1 MIKAPAFPKA
11 QTPYAKAKTTLELK
25 QLSKAFASSQGN
37 HTAVRSIDLKVN
49 QGEFVTLL
57 GPSGCGKTTTLRL
70 IAGFETPTSGD
81 ILLDDKI
88 ITYESVNKRPMTM
101 VFQSYALF
109 PHMTVYDNI
118 CYGLRV
124 KGLKRELSEKVEM
137 VMQIMNLAGLEQRMP
152 HQISGGQQQRVALA
166 RALVVE
172 PRVLLFD
179 EPLSNLDAK
188 LRVQMRT
195 EIRRLQKR
203 LGITSIYVTHDQA
216 EAMALSDRIVVMNH
230 GKIEQVGSP
239 ADIYQKPAT
248 TFVADFMGRSNFI
261 KSTVLS
267 SSRQALCLDLYGQKM
282 ILNADAT
289 FSVGD
294 VVNLIVRPEA
304 VRLSSSPT
312 KTALKGEVRQVEY
325 LGPHVDYEVELPDG
339 TFILAVMYNP
349 AASKAF
355 YEEGSEVWLEIE
367 SEALH
372 VLPVT

>member
-1 MIKAPAFPKA
+1 MIKAPVSSKPPASHV
-11 QTPYAKAKTTLELK
+11 KAKTTLELK
-25 QLSKAFASSQGN
+25 QLSKAFVSSQGS
-37 HTAVRSIDLKVN
+37 HTAVRSVDLQVK
-49 QGEFVTLL
+49 QGEFITLL

-81 ILLDDKI
+81 ILLDGKV
-88 ITYESVNKRPMTM
+88 ITHEPVNKRPMTM

-124 KGLKRELSEKVEM
+124 KGVHKELSEKVEM
-137 VMQIMNLAGLEQRMP
+137 VMQIMNLVGLEKRMP

-166 RALVVE
+166 RALVME

-216 EAMALSDRIVVMNH
+216 EAMGLSDRIVVMNH
-230 GKIEQVGSP
+230 GEIEQVGSP
-239 ADIYQKPAT
+239 ADIYQRPAT

-267 SSRQALCLDLYGQKM
+267 STGQELCLDLHGQTIK
-282 ILNADAT
+282 IPKTDHS

-304 VRLSSSPT
+304 VTLSSSPT
-312 KTALKGEVRQVEY
+312 KTLLKGEIRQLEY
-325 LGPHVDYEVELPDG
+325 LGPHAEYEVELPDG
-339 TFILAVMYNP
+339 NIILAVMYNP
-349 AASKAF
+349 LSIAF
-355 YEEGSEVWLEIE
+355 YEEGSEVWLEIANE
-367 SEALH
+367 SIH
-372 VLPVT
+372 VLPAN